1 MFKLIDNPETMA
13 KLPELEETN
22 LANYLDRQELEV
34 LLNNGQIH
42 SFSTGDVILQ
52 QGKKEEG
59 IYIII
64 SGNVVVSARSMGQGM
79 TNIEV
84 LKPGN
89 FLNEIS
95 FIEKGASPTSYVAS
109 NNVQCLFINSVHFE
123 MLSLYFSETKYK
135 ILYAITKQICSRLKA
150 MHGKVTTLITQS
162 EIPGLSFLGRVVDSL
177 NQPKQV
183 ASINESMLERLQKK
197 SLFKSFS
204 KDELHELFQ
213 HTVLLEAAKNCKLI
227 HVGEKNA
234 SCYIVIQGAVQ
245 SSIMQDNKLA
255 KLSVIGPGALFA
267 SIACIDNDSS
277 FTITFV
283 TCEQAILLKISESEL
298 DAIRNNNPRLW
309 YKLFDLICISLVA
322 LEKSINKLDVRLHI
336 ETYNR

>member
-1 MFKLIDNPETMA
+1 MFKLIDNQDAMA
-13 KLPELEETN
+13 KLPELEETD
-22 LANYLDRQELEV
+22 LTNYLDRQELEI
-34 LLNNGQIH
+34 LLKNSQIL
-42 SFSTGDVILQ
+42 SFSTGELILQ
-52 QGKKEEG
+52 QGKKIEG

-64 SGNVVVSARSMGQGM
+64 SGNVAVSARLMGQGG

-84 LKPGN
+84 LKAGN

-95 FIEKGASPTSYVAS
+95 FIEKGPSPTSYIA
-109 NNVQCLFINSVHFE
+109 NNEVQCLFISSVYFE
-123 MLSLYFSETKYK
+123 MFSLYFPETKYK
-135 ILYAITKQICSRLKA
+135 ILYAITKQICARLKK

-162 EIPGLSFLGRVVDSL
+162 EMPSLSFLGRVVHSL

-183 ASINESMLERLQKK
+183 VSINESILERLQKK
-197 SLFKSFS
+197 TLFKSFT
-204 KDELHELFQ
+204 KEEVNELFQ

-255 KLSVIGPGALFA
+255 KLSVIGPGTLFA

-298 DAIRNNNPRLW
+298 NSIRSNNPQLW
-309 YKLFDLICISLVA
+309 YKLFDLICGSLVA
-322 LEKSINKLDVRLHI
+322 LEKSIDKLDVRLHI